1 MKTNLEKWKDIW
13 REDEQES
20 GAGPRFTDMA
30 KLHEQCMEED
40 KLMDAI
46 FVHHKRSNTLAV
58 NSTYCYEIGLERIPT
73 PMALLHWSHH
83 LCEKTWMPKEF
94 IREFMRR
101 VSAIKGWDI
110 YSDRCERK

>member
-1 MKTNLEKWKDIW
+1 MKTNLEKWQELW
-13 REDEQES
+13 REDEQEC
-20 GAGPRFTDMA
+20 GAGLRLTDMA
-30 KLHEQCMEED
+30 KLHEKCIENS

-46 FVHHKRSNTLAV
+46 FIHVKRSNTIAI

-110 YSDRCERK
+110 YSDKCERP